1 MSNGQIARS
10 GPGTYRLSGE
20 LSFTTVPQVWTAAR
34 RLIAEDGSG
43 SSALH
48 LDLAGV
54 ERADSAGV
62 ALLLEWLREARRQGR
77 HLRLDNVPAQMQAI
91 ARVSGLEELIAA
103 AGEGAE
109 SG

>member
-10 GPGTYRLSGE
+10 GPGAYRLTGE
-20 LSFTTVPQVWTAAR
+20 LSFTTVPQVWAAAR
-34 RLIAEDGSG
+34 RLIAEDAG
-43 SSALH
+43 SSTLH